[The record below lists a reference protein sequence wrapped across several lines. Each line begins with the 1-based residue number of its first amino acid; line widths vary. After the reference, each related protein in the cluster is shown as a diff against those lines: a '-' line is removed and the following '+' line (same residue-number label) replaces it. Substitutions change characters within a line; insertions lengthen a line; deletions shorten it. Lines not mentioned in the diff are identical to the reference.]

1 MFKLSNTPPIMPK
14 YQYRLLQGDREIRLL
29 KVITSPDGKWRYQH
43 IHIELHEYFRS
54 MNYEA
59 VSYVW
64 GTNERNRLL
73 PILDE
78 GTIKYIPI
86 TEALEKALPFLS
98 HKCSTGFL

>member
-1 MFKLSNTPPIMPK
+1 
-14 YQYRLLQGDREIRLL
+14 
-29 KVITSPDGKWRYQH
+29 
-43 IHIELHEYFRS
+43 

-64 GTNERNRLL
+64 GTNEQNRLL

-98 HKCSTGFL
+98 HKCSTGFLWIDQLCIDQDNVKERNHQVSLMDKVYSLCERVLIWLGLEDDNSK